1 MKVATVL
8 TPQRIMHKW
17 LKVGTGDL
25 QDFFIFKIKLF
36 AIKVYL
42 KYIKCTE

>member
-1 MKVATVL
+1 MKVPTVL

-17 LKVGTGDL
+17 LKVDKGDL